1 MPSDNLILLLILLAL
16 AVAGTVLLRRGL
28 KGRQV
33 GTTPHC
39 FSCGFDLSGLA
50 NGATLLPGPD
60 RRCSECGVPLAFAA
74 SIRVGHRVRRR
85 WMIALGAALL
95 AIPGTFF
102 LLGVRSGDR
111 VTVPIVQLPTP
122 VLIAMMRGNPSETVI
137 VELANRVKA
146 KELDAKQIAV
156 LGKRVL
162 AEQGDLS
169 RPWTQGWHYLGVA
182 VYAAGGIAVEDQ
194 YAGLRASMTGRMEMR
209 DKVRTGGTQAIAVPM
224 DLGRWLSFAP
234 RTCGVSSCTARFHDA
249 HGNVVA
255 VASSDSAAGG
265 ASSVGTPLM
274 VVHLDI
280 PDLPPG
286 RYRVVYN
293 AVMSATEGNWN
304 YDAEQPVN
312 VSLDAEREIEVVAS
326 DQPVIGYSTRGESQ
340 SGVLPVVRS
349 VRVNLLGSGSR
360 TNAWVIAEF
369 ESNGLSYSYEVFI
382 KPAGASESERIRL
395 GSFVIAG
402 SVSSSPSG
410 GSACDRVPSGFNA
423 ERVDVIF
430 EPDLFGAE
438 RNPDVSSIERAPIR
452 VEGVTVTPL

>member
-50 NGATLLPGPD
+50 NGATLVPGPD
-60 RRCSECGVPLAFAA
+60 RRCSECGVPLAFTA

-95 AIPGTFF
+95 AIPSTFF
-102 LLGVRSGDR
+102 LLGVRSGNR
-111 VTVPIVQLPTP
+111 VSVPIVQLPTP
-122 VLIAMMRGNPSETVI
+122 ALIAMMHGNPGDEVI

-146 KELDAKQIAV
+146 GELDAKQIAM

-162 AEQGDLS
+162 AQQGDLS
-169 RPWTQGWHYLGVA
+169 RSWTSKWHYLGVA
-182 VYAAGGIAVEDQ
+182 VYAAGGITAEDQ
-194 YAGLRASMTGRMEMR
+194 YAGLRTSLTGRMEMR
-209 DKVRTGGTQAIAVPM
+209 NKVRATGTQAIVVPM
-224 DLGRWLSFAP
+224 DLGRWLSI
-234 RTCGVSSCTARFHDA
+234 TYGDWGVSSCTAKYHDER
-249 HGNVVA
+249 GNVVA
-255 VASSDSAAGG
+255 VAESELPAVCGRGSAVSS
-265 ASSVGTPLM
+265 P
-274 VVHLDI
+274 VVRLKV
-280 PDLPPG
+280 PDVPPG
-286 RYRVVYN
+286 RYRIVYS
-293 AVMSATEGNWN
+293 AVMSATQGNWN
-304 YDAEQPVN
+304 FDGEQPVN
-312 VSLDAEREIEVVAS
+312 VPLTAEREIEVVPS
-326 DQPVIGYSTRGESQ
+326 DQPVIGYSTPIESQ
-340 SGVLPVVRS
+340 VGVSPKIRS

-402 SVSSSPSG
+402 SVSSSLSG

-430 EPDLFGAE
+430 EPDPFGAE

-452 VEGVTVTPL
+452 VEGVTVTPV